1 MQAGIYFG
9 QESFVKEIFDG
20 VRILLGIGVGGQ
32 MDLRINLTS
41 AKDVVEVEA
50 ELCKNRK

>member
-1 MQAGIYFG
+1 MLKKF
-9 QESFVKEIFDG
+9 FDG

-32 MDLRINLTS
+32 MDPRINLTS